1 MFGTWCGY
9 FGNEQMHLSF
19 IMFHKCD
26 HICGTIYLD
35 CFGLITNV
43 IVVAYAIV
51 KRPHDELSICCMK
64 FAYLYNKF
72 STIVNFLSNFMVS
85 LGNVV
90 MIGCFE
96 SYILQCE
103 QRVDVCISSNIQ

>member
-1 MFGTWCGY
+1 MFGTWRRY

-19 IMFHKCD
+19 IVFHKCN

-43 IVVAYAIV
+43 ISVAYAIV
-51 KRPHDELSICCMK
+51 KRPHDELSICCTK
-64 FAYLYNKF
+64 FSYLYKNF
-72 STIVNFLSNFMVS
+72 SEFVHFLSNSMVS
-85 LGNVV
+85 LGNGG

-96 SYILQCE
+96 SYI
-103 QRVDVCISSNIQ
+103 V